1 MTYNPADYN
10 AVLSNAKE
18 MSKEKLE
25 KAYTDDKSKRHL
37 SCVDIIGIVILI
49 CGFIFVIGYCGYIIG
64 EEVIMDDVSEKITI
78 VEDEICPMINESYKS
93 PALFDSRYRTTKI
106 DCS

>member
-25 KAYTDDKSKRHL
+25 KVYTDDKSKRHIN
-37 SCVDIIGIVILI
+37 CFEVIGITIIGLLLI
-49 CGFIFVIGYCGYIIG
+49 FMIGFCGYVFG
-64 EEVIMDDVSEKITI
+64 EEAIMDDVNEKITI

-93 PALFDSRYRTTKI
+93 PALFDSRYHTTEI
-106 DCS
+106 VCD